1 MFGRGSTLVVVVGGK
16 SMKKLL
22 RILIIIT
29 TILLLPLG
37 LFSNIILNLYPLIL
51 LFSSIYLIATRDQ
64 RIEVSWDLKKVK
76 IVLSII
82 SAIIIVL
89 FNYVFDVEN
98 SLPITVFIVLV
109 IGGMIE
115 LVQQKKS
122 S

>member
-1 MFGRGSTLVVVVGGK
+1 
-16 SMKKLL
+16 MKKLL

-29 TILLLPLG
+29 TIVLLPLG
-37 LFSNIILNLYPLIL
+37 LFSNTILNLYPLIL

-64 RIEVSWDLKKVK
+64 RLEVSWDLKKVK
-76 IVLSII
+76 IALSII

-115 LVQQKKS
+115 LVQKKKS